1 MAVVERSPGGSS
13 LIDVLDRILDKGIII
28 DAWVRVSLV
37 GIDLITVE
45 ARVVVASIDTYLRY
59 ADALG
64 LSPRQATGTPGA
76 GAGSDNPLVVAL
88 RTGAPQ
94 RVEPG
99 DGVTLDANTGAT
111 LADMGIGGFVAAP
124 LRSASGRS
132 DGPRAV
138 VLLSRKGGVGDVD
151 LERLVPFARQAS
163 AALTREQDVQVLRR
177 ASESHAVE
185 KEWLWWMVNSVAD
198 PVLVTDAQNDILHL
212 NRRAEHLFR
221 SSDEESAGKRRAVWM
236 NNFLFTAALSAW
248 NLDTASRATNR
259 EVTLVDP
266 VEGTELIYEV
276 ITMPALNHR
285 IGERGVVSVLKDV
298 TDIRHMTEELAR
310 SAERIQTADL
320 QIRAERDRLDLVLR
334 SVPNPI
340 IVVDNDN
347 QIITLN
353 AAAQHL
359 FSPTRD
365 SGRHDQ
371 IAFANDARFTSF
383 LSQLRL
389 EPSTTKRGEVMLTDP
404 ETEEHLEM
412 EVTAADVRGPHGS
425 VVATVSAMQ
434 DVGRLRE
441 LERRRLEQVLFET
454 EKLAATGRLAAS
466 IAHEINN
473 PLEAV
478 PNSLYPLTRAVPEGS
493 PQRSF
498 LDIAQR
504 ETQRMARILR
514 QMLGFYRPTKVV
526 TQVDVNA
533 LIDEAEALVAKQLRA
548 AKVMVARELD
558 PELPPIRGSA
568 DQLKQVLLNL
578 FLNAAEAMPEGGT
591 LSVATRYGAGEG
603 DIPYDAVRI
612 EGRDTGVGIDEE
624 TQARIFEPFFST
636 KAQRG
641 TGLGLW
647 VSHGIVQGH
656 GGTIKVK
663 SRPGQGTTFTIALPV
678 AGPPDDDA

>member
-1 MAVVERSPGGSS
+1 MRDVVEHQEPTTGRDPRETLEPMLDDLVRGLGYDKAVVLVYDEPSAS
-13 LIDVLDRILDKGIII
+13 LRGLFGWNVTDDQARRLIIG
-28 DAWVRVSLV
+28 V
-37 GIDLITVE
+37 
-45 ARVVVASIDTYLRY
+45 
-59 ADALG
+59 
-64 LSPRQATGTPGA
+64 
-76 GAGSDNPLVVAL
+76 AGSDNPLVVAL

-94 RVEPG
+94 RVDSG
-99 DGVTLDANTGAT
+99 DGVKLDENTGTA
-111 LADMGIGGFVAAP
+111 LAEMGIGGFVAAP
-124 LRSASGRS
+124 LRSTTGRS

-138 VLLSRKGGVGDVD
+138 VLLSRKDGVREADM
-151 LERLVPFARQAS
+151 ERLVPFARQAS
-163 AALTREQDVQVLRR
+163 AALMREQDVQVLRQ

-221 SSDEESAGKRRAVWM
+221 SSDEDSAGKRRAVWM

-248 NLDTASRATNR
+248 NLDTASRVTNR

-276 ITMPALNHR
+276 ITMLATNHR

-347 QIITLN
+347 EIITLN
-353 AAAQHL
+353 AAAQRL
-359 FSPTRD
+359 FAPTQN
-365 SGRHDQ
+365 STRHDQ
-371 IAFANDARFTSF
+371 IALANDARFTSF

-389 EPSTTKRGEVMLTDP
+389 EPSSTRRGEVMLTDP

-441 LERRRLEQVLFET
+441 LERRRLEQVLFDT

-478 PNSLYPLTRAVPEGS
+478 QNSLYLLSRTVPEGA
-493 PQRSF
+493 PERSF
-498 LDIAQR
+498 LDIATR
-504 ETQRMARILR
+504 ETQRMSRILR
-514 QMLGFYRPTKVV
+514 QMLGFYRPT
-526 TQVDVNA
+526 TSMGPTDINA
-533 LIDEAEALVAKQLRA
+533 LVMEAETLIAKRLRENSVRIE
-548 AKVMVARELD
+548 KEL
-558 PELPPIRGSA
+558 LPTLPLIRASA

-578 FLNAAEAMPEGGT
+578 FLNATEAMPKGGR
-591 LSVATRYGAGEG
+591 LIVATQTGGGGEL
-603 DIPYDAVRI
+603 DAYSADVVRI
-612 EGRDTGVGIDEE
+612 DVRDTGTGISEE
-624 TQARIFEPFFST
+624 AVSRIFEPFFST
-636 KAQRG
+636 KMEKG

-647 VSHGIVQGH
+647 VSHGIVQAH
-656 GGTIKVK
+656 GGTLKVR
-663 SRPGQGTTFTIALPV
+663 SRSGQGTTFTITLPI
-678 AGPPDDDA
+678 AGPPDNDDK

>member
-1 MAVVERSPGGSS
+1 MRDVVEHQGEPTTGRDPRETLEPMLDDLVRGLGYDKAVVLVYDEPSAS
-13 LIDVLDRILDKGIII
+13 LRGLFGWNVTDDQ
-28 DAWVRVSLV
+28 
-37 GIDLITVE
+37 
-45 ARVVVASIDTYLRY
+45 ARRLAIGV
-59 ADALG
+59 
-64 LSPRQATGTPGA
+64 
-76 GAGSDNPLVVAL
+76 AGSDNPLVVAL
-88 RTGAPQ
+88 RSGAPQ
-94 RVEPG
+94 RVDLN
-99 DGVTLDANTGAT
+99 DGVKLDENTGAA
-111 LADMGIGGFVAAP
+111 LAEMGIGGFVAAP
-124 LRSASGRS
+124 LRSATGRS

-138 VLLSRKGGVGDVD
+138 VLLSRKDGTREGDV
-151 LERLVPFARQAS
+151 ERLVPFARQAS
-163 AALTREQDVQVLRR
+163 AALMREQDVQVLRQ

-221 SSDEESAGKRRAVWM
+221 SSDEDSAGKRRAVWM

-276 ITMPALNHR
+276 ITMLATNHR

-347 QIITLN
+347 EIITLN
-353 AAAQHL
+353 AAAQRL
-359 FSPTRD
+359 FAPTHHNT
-365 SGRHDQ
+365 RHDQ
-371 IAFANDARFTSF
+371 IALANDARFTSF

-389 EPSTTKRGEVMLTDP
+389 EPSSTRRGEVMLTDP

-441 LERRRLEQVLFET
+441 LERRRLEQVLFDT

-478 PNSLYPLTRAVPEGS
+478 QNSLYLLTRTVPEGA
-493 PQRSF
+493 PERSF
-498 LDIAQR
+498 LDIATR
-504 ETQRMARILR
+504 ETQRMSRILR
-514 QMLGFYRPTKVV
+514 QMLGFYRPT
-526 TQVDVNA
+526 TSMGPTDINA
-533 LIDEAEALVAKQLRA
+533 LVMEAETLIAKRLRENSIRIE
-548 AKVMVARELD
+548 KDL
-558 PELPPIRGSA
+558 LPTLPLIRASA

-578 FLNAAEAMPEGGT
+578 FLNATEAMPKGGR
-591 LSVATRYGAGEG
+591 LIVATQTGGGGEL
-603 DIPYDAVRI
+603 DAYSADVVRI
-612 EGRDTGVGIDEE
+612 DVRDTGTGISEE
-624 TQARIFEPFFST
+624 AVARIFEPFFST
-636 KAQRG
+636 KMEKG

-647 VSHGIVQGH
+647 VSHGIVQAH
-656 GGTIKVK
+656 GGTLKVR
-663 SRPGQGTTFTIALPV
+663 SRSGHGTTFTITLPI
-678 AGPPDDDA
+678 AGPQDDGDK

>member
-1 MAVVERSPGGSS
+1 MRDLAEQQRETATGRDPRETLEPMLDDIVRGLGYDKAVVLVYDESIAS
-13 LIDVLDRILDKGIII
+13 LRGLFGWNVTDDQAR
-28 DAWVRVSLV
+28 RLV
-37 GIDLITVE
+37 IGV
-45 ARVVVASIDTYLRY
+45 
-59 ADALG
+59 
-64 LSPRQATGTPGA
+64 
-76 GAGSDNPLVVAL
+76 AGSDDPLVVAL

-94 RVEPG
+94 RVDPI
-99 DGVTLDANTGAT
+99 DGVTPDPAIAAA

-124 LRSASGRS
+124 LRSATGRS

-138 VLLSRKGGVGDVD
+138 VLLSRKDGIRDAD

-198 PVLVTDAQNDILHL
+198 PVLVTDPQNDILHL

-221 SSDEESAGKRRAVWM
+221 SSDEDSAGKRRAVWM

-347 QIITLN
+347 EIITLN

-359 FSPTRD
+359 FAPTHD
-365 SGRHDQ
+365 SGRRDQ
-371 IAFANDARFTSF
+371 IALANDARFTSF

-404 ETEEHLEM
+404 VTEEHLEM

-441 LERRRLEQVLFET
+441 LERRRLEQVLFDT

-478 PNSLYPLTRAVPEGS
+478 QNSLYLLSRSVPEGA
-493 PQRSF
+493 PERSF
-498 LDIAQR
+498 LDIATR
-504 ETQRMARILR
+504 ETQRMSRILR
-514 QMLGFYRPTKVV
+514 QMLGFYRPATSMAP
-526 TQVDVNA
+526 TDVNA
-533 LIDEAEALVAKQLRA
+533 LVIEAETLVAKRLREHGVRIE
-548 AKVMVARELD
+548 KELQ
-558 PELPPIRGSA
+558 PTLPLVRASA

-578 FLNAAEAMPEGGT
+578 FLNATEAMPSGGRLIVMT
-591 LSVATRYGAGEG
+591 QTGGG
-603 DIPYDAVRI
+603 DFDAQSPDVVRI
-612 EGRDTGVGIDEE
+612 DVRDTGTGINEE
-624 TQARIFEPFFST
+624 AMARIFEPFFST
-636 KAQRG
+636 KMEKG

-647 VSHGIVQGH
+647 VSHGIVQAH
-656 GGTIKVK
+656 GGTLKVR
-663 SRPGQGTTFTIALPV
+663 SRSGQGTTFTITLPIG
-678 AGPPDDDA
+678 GPPPDGDQ

>member
-1 MAVVERSPGGSS
+1 MRDLAERQRESGSGRDPRETLEPMLDDIVRGLGYDKAVVLVYDETTAS
-13 LIDVLDRILDKGIII
+13 LRGLFGWNVTDDQARQL
-28 DAWVRVSLV
+28 AV
-37 GIDLITVE
+37 GV
-45 ARVVVASIDTYLRY
+45 
-59 ADALG
+59 
-64 LSPRQATGTPGA
+64 
-76 GAGSDNPLVVAL
+76 AGSDNPLVIAL

-99 DGVTLDANTGAT
+99 DGVMLDEATGAI

-124 LRSASGRS
+124 LRSATGRS

-138 VLLSRKGGVGDVD
+138 VLLSRKDGVGEVD

-198 PVLVTDAQNDILHL
+198 PVLVTDGQNDILHL
-212 NRRAEHLFR
+212 NRRADHLFH
-221 SSDEESAGKRRAVWM
+221 SSDEDSVGKRRAVSM

-353 AAAQHL
+353 AAAQRL
-359 FSPTRD
+359 FSATHERD
-365 SGRHDQ
+365 RHDQ
-371 IAFANDARFTSF
+371 IALANDARFTSF

-389 EPSTTKRGEVMLTDP
+389 EPTATKRGEVMLTDP

-425 VVATVSAMQ
+425 VVATVTAMQ

-441 LERRRLEQVLFET
+441 LERRRLEQVLFDT

-478 PNSLYPLTRAVPEGS
+478 QNSLYLLSRAVPEGA
-493 PQRSF
+493 PERSF
-498 LDIAQR
+498 LDIATR
-504 ETQRMARILR
+504 ETQRMSRILR
-514 QMLGFYRPTKVV
+514 QMLGFYRPT
-526 TQVDVNA
+526 TSMGDTDINA
-533 LIDEAEALVAKQLRA
+533 LVQEAEILVAKRLRENGVRLE
-548 AKVMVARELD
+548 KEL
-558 PELPPIRGSA
+558 LPTLPLIRASA

-578 FLNAAEAMPEGGT
+578 LLNAAEAMPTGGR
-591 LSVATRYGAGEG
+591 LIVATHTGVGEL
-603 DIPYDAVRI
+603 DAHSPDVVRI
-612 EGRDTGVGIDEE
+612 DVRDTGMGISEE
-624 TQARIFEPFFST
+624 AIARIFEPFFST
-636 KAQRG
+636 KMEKG

-647 VSHGIVQGH
+647 VSHGIVQAH
-656 GGTIKVK
+656 GGTLKVR
-663 SRPGQGTTFTIALPV
+663 SRPGQGTTFTITLPIG
-678 AGPPDDDA
+678 GPLDDGDQ

>member
-1 MAVVERSPGGSS
+1 VK
-13 LIDVLDRILDKGIII
+13 LD
-28 DAWVRVSLV
+28 
-37 GIDLITVE
+37 E
-45 ARVVVASIDTYLRY
+45 
-59 ADALG
+59 
-64 LSPRQATGTPGA
+64 
-76 GAGSDNPLVVAL
+76 
-88 RTGAPQ
+88 
-94 RVEPG
+94 
-99 DGVTLDANTGAT
+99 NTGAT
-111 LADMGIGGFVAAP
+111 LAEMDIGGFVAAP
-124 LRSASGRS
+124 LRSTTGRS

-138 VLLSRKGGVGDVD
+138 VLLSRKSGAREGD

-163 AALTREQDVQVLRR
+163 AALMREQDVQVLRQ

-221 SSDEESAGKRRAVWM
+221 SSDEDSAGKRRAVWM

-276 ITMPALNHR
+276 ITMLATNHR

-347 QIITLN
+347 EIITLN
-353 AAAQHL
+353 AAAQRL
-359 FSPTRD
+359 FAPTQY
-365 SGRHDQ
+365 STRHDQ
-371 IAFANDARFTSF
+371 IALANDARFTSF

-389 EPSTTKRGEVMLTDP
+389 EPSSTRRGEVMLTDP

-441 LERRRLEQVLFET
+441 LERRRLEQVLFDT

-478 PNSLYPLTRAVPEGS
+478 QNSLYLLSRAVPEGA
-493 PQRSF
+493 PERSF
-498 LDIAQR
+498 LDIATR
-504 ETQRMARILR
+504 ETQRMSRILR
-514 QMLGFYRPTKVV
+514 QMLGFYRPT
-526 TQVDVNA
+526 TAMGPTDVNA
-533 LIDEAEALVAKQLRA
+533 LVLEAEALVAKRLRENNVRIE
-548 AKVMVARELD
+548 KEL
-558 PELPPIRGSA
+558 LPTLPLIRASA

-578 FLNAAEAMPEGGT
+578 FLNATEAMPQGGR
-591 LSVATRYGAGEG
+591 LIVATQTGGGGEL
-603 DIPYDAVRI
+603 DAYSADAVRI
-612 EGRDTGVGIDEE
+612 DVRDTGTGISEE
-624 TQARIFEPFFST
+624 AVARIFEPFFST
-636 KAQRG
+636 KMEKG

-647 VSHGIVQGH
+647 VSHGIVQAH
-656 GGTIKVK
+656 GGTLKVR
-663 SRPGQGTTFTIALPV
+663 SRSGHGTTFTITLPI
-678 AGPPDDDA
+678 AGPHDDGAK

>member
-1 MAVVERSPGGSS
+1 MRDVVVRQPQPTTGRDPRETLEPMLDDLVRGLGYDKAVVLVYDEPSAS
-13 LIDVLDRILDKGIII
+13 LRGLFGWNVTDDQAR
-28 DAWVRVSLV
+28 RLV
-37 GIDLITVE
+37 IGV
-45 ARVVVASIDTYLRY
+45 
-59 ADALG
+59 
-64 LSPRQATGTPGA
+64 
-76 GAGSDNPLVVAL
+76 AGSDNPLVVAL

-94 RVEPG
+94 RVDPG
-99 DGVTLDANTGAT
+99 DGVKLDENTGAT
-111 LADMGIGGFVAAP
+111 LAAMGIGGFVAAP
-124 LRSASGRS
+124 LRSATGRS

-138 VLLSRKGGVGDVD
+138 VLLSRKDGVREADM
-151 LERLVPFARQAS
+151 ERLVPFARQAS
-163 AALTREQDVQVLRR
+163 AALMREQDVQVLRQ

-221 SSDEESAGKRRAVWM
+221 SSDEDSAGKRRAVWM

-276 ITMPALNHR
+276 ITMLATNHR

-347 QIITLN
+347 EIITLN
-353 AAAQHL
+353 AAAQRL
-359 FSPTRD
+359 FAPTQD
-365 SGRHDQ
+365 STRHDQ
-371 IAFANDARFTSF
+371 IALANDARFTSF

-389 EPSTTKRGEVMLTDP
+389 EPSSTRRGEVMLTDP

-441 LERRRLEQVLFET
+441 LERRRLEQVLFDT

-478 PNSLYPLTRAVPEGS
+478 QNSLYLLSRAVPEGA
-493 PQRSF
+493 PERSF
-498 LDIAQR
+498 LDIATR
-504 ETQRMARILR
+504 ETQRMSRILR
-514 QMLGFYRPTKVV
+514 QMLGFYRPT
-526 TQVDVNA
+526 TSMGPTDVNA
-533 LIDEAEALVAKQLRA
+533 LVLEAETLVAKRLRENGVRIE
-548 AKVMVARELD
+548 KEL
-558 PELPPIRGSA
+558 LPTLPLIRASA

-578 FLNAAEAMPEGGT
+578 FLNATEAMPTGGR
-591 LSVATRYGAGEG
+591 LIVATQTGGGEL
-603 DIPYDAVRI
+603 DAHSTDVVRVDV
-612 EGRDTGVGIDEE
+612 RDTGTGIGEE
-624 TQARIFEPFFST
+624 AVARIFEPFFST
-636 KAQRG
+636 KMEKG

-647 VSHGIVQGH
+647 VSHGIVQAH
-656 GGTIKVK
+656 GGTLKVR
-663 SRPGQGTTFTIALPV
+663 SRSGQGTTFTIMLPI
-678 AGPPDDDA
+678 AGPQDNDDQ

>member
-1 MAVVERSPGGSS
+1 MRDVAEHQAEPTTGRDPRETLEPMLDDLVRGLGYDKAVVLVYDEPSAS
-13 LIDVLDRILDKGIII
+13 LRGLFGWNVTD
-28 DAWVRVSLV
+28 
-37 GIDLITVE
+37 E
-45 ARVVVASIDTYLRY
+45 QARRLNIGV
-59 ADALG
+59 
-64 LSPRQATGTPGA
+64 
-76 GAGSDNPLVVAL
+76 AGSDNPLVVAL

-94 RVEPG
+94 RVDPG
-99 DGVTLDANTGAT
+99 DGVKLDENTGAT
-111 LADMGIGGFVAAP
+111 LAEMDIGGFVAAP
-124 LRSASGRS
+124 LRSTTGRS

-138 VLLSRKGGVGDVD
+138 VLLSRKDGAREGD

-163 AALTREQDVQVLRR
+163 AALMREQDVQVLRQ

-212 NRRAEHLFR
+212 NRSAEHLFR
-221 SSDEESAGKRRAVWM
+221 SSDEDSAGKRRAVWM

-276 ITMPALNHR
+276 ITMLATNHR

-347 QIITLN
+347 EIITLN
-353 AAAQHL
+353 AAAQRL
-359 FSPTRD
+359 FAPTQF
-365 SGRHDQ
+365 STRHDQ
-371 IAFANDARFTSF
+371 IALANDARFTSF

-389 EPSTTKRGEVMLTDP
+389 EPSSTRRGEVMLTDP

-441 LERRRLEQVLFET
+441 LERRRLEQVLFDT

-478 PNSLYPLTRAVPEGS
+478 QNSLYLLSRAVPEGA
-493 PQRSF
+493 PERSF
-498 LDIAQR
+498 LDIATR
-504 ETQRMARILR
+504 ETQRMSRILR
-514 QMLGFYRPTKVV
+514 QMLGFYRPT
-526 TQVDVNA
+526 TAMGPTDVNA
-533 LIDEAEALVAKQLRA
+533 LVLEAEALVAKRLRENNVRIE
-548 AKVMVARELD
+548 KEL
-558 PELPPIRGSA
+558 LPTLPLIRASA

-578 FLNAAEAMPEGGT
+578 FLNATEAMPDGGR
-591 LSVATRYGAGEG
+591 LIVATQTGGGGEL
-603 DIPYDAVRI
+603 DAYSADAVRI
-612 EGRDTGVGIDEE
+612 DVRDTGTGISEE
-624 TQARIFEPFFST
+624 AVARIFEPFFST
-636 KAQRG
+636 KMEKG

-647 VSHGIVQGH
+647 VSHGIVQAH
-656 GGTIKVK
+656 GGTLKVR
-663 SRPGQGTTFTIALPV
+663 SRSGHGTTFTIMLPI
-678 AGPPDDDA
+678 AGPQDDGAK

>member
-1 MAVVERSPGGSS
+1 MRDVVVRQPQPTTGRDPRETLEPMLDDLVRGLGYDKAVVLVYDEPSAS
-13 LIDVLDRILDKGIII
+13 LRGLFGWNVTDDQAR
-28 DAWVRVSLV
+28 RLV
-37 GIDLITVE
+37 IGV
-45 ARVVVASIDTYLRY
+45 
-59 ADALG
+59 
-64 LSPRQATGTPGA
+64 
-76 GAGSDNPLVVAL
+76 AGSDNPLVVAL

-94 RVEPG
+94 RVDPG
-99 DGVTLDANTGAT
+99 DGVKLDENTGAT
-111 LADMGIGGFVAAP
+111 LAAMGIGGFVAAP
-124 LRSASGRS
+124 LRSATGRS

-138 VLLSRKGGVGDVD
+138 VLLSRKDGVREADM
-151 LERLVPFARQAS
+151 ERLVPFARQAS
-163 AALTREQDVQVLRR
+163 AALMREQDVQVLRQ

-221 SSDEESAGKRRAVWM
+221 SSDEDSAGKRRAVWM

-276 ITMPALNHR
+276 ITMLATNHR

-347 QIITLN
+347 EIITLN
-353 AAAQHL
+353 AAAQRL
-359 FSPTRD
+359 FAPTQD
-365 SGRHDQ
+365 STRHDQ
-371 IAFANDARFTSF
+371 IALANDARFTSF

-389 EPSTTKRGEVMLTDP
+389 EPSSTRRGEVMLTDP

-441 LERRRLEQVLFET
+441 LERRRLEQVLFDT

-478 PNSLYPLTRAVPEGS
+478 QNSLYLLSRAVPEGA
-493 PQRSF
+493 PERSF
-498 LDIAQR
+498 LDIATR
-504 ETQRMARILR
+504 ETQRMSRILR
-514 QMLGFYRPTKVV
+514 QMLGFYRPT
-526 TQVDVNA
+526 TSMGPTDVNA
-533 LIDEAEALVAKQLRA
+533 LVLEAETLVAKRLRENGVRIE
-548 AKVMVARELD
+548 KEL
-558 PELPPIRGSA
+558 LPTLPLIRASA

-578 FLNAAEAMPEGGT
+578 FLNATEAMPTGGR
-591 LSVATRYGAGEG
+591 LIVATQTGGGEL
-603 DIPYDAVRI
+603 DAHSTDVVRVDV
-612 EGRDTGVGIDEE
+612 RDTGTGIGEE
-624 TQARIFEPFFST
+624 AVARIFEPFFST
-636 KAQRG
+636 KMEKG

-647 VSHGIVQGH
+647 VSHGIVQAH
-656 GGTIKVK
+656 GGTLKVR
-663 SRPGQGTTFTIALPV
+663 SRSGQGTTFTIMLPI
-678 AGPPDDDA
+678 AGPQDDGDK

>member
-1 MAVVERSPGGSS
+1 MRDVVERK
-13 LIDVLDRILDKGIII
+13 R
-28 DAWVRVSLV
+28 
-37 GIDLITVE
+37 E
-45 ARVVVASIDTYLRY
+45 
-59 ADALG
+59 
-64 LSPRQATGTPGA
+64 QATGRDPRETLEPMLDDLVRGLGYDKA
-76 GAGSDNPLVVAL
+76 VVLVYDEATASLRGLFGWNVTDDQAKRLAVGVAGSDNPLVVAL
-88 RTGAPQ
+88 RTGTPQ
-94 RVEPG
+94 RVDLD
-99 DGVTLDANTGAT
+99 DGATLDVNTGAT
-111 LADMGIGGFVAAP
+111 LADMGVGSFVAAP
-124 LRSASGRS
+124 LRSATGRS

-138 VLLSRKGGVGDVD
+138 VLLARKDGVRDAD

-163 AALTREQDVQVLRR
+163 AALTREQDVQLLQR

-198 PVLVTDAQNDILHL
+198 PVLVTDPQNDILHL

-221 SSDEESAGKRRAVWM
+221 SSDEDSAGKRRAVWM

-276 ITMPALNHR
+276 ITMLALNHR

-347 QIITLN
+347 EILTLN

-359 FSPTRD
+359 FAPTRD
-365 SGRHDQ
+365 GGRHDQ
-371 IAFANDARFTSF
+371 LALANDARFTSF

-389 EPSTTKRGEVMLTDP
+389 EPSSTRRGEVMLTDP
-404 ETEEHLEM
+404 DTEEHLEM

-425 VVATVSAMQ
+425 VVATVTAMQ

-441 LERRRLEQVLFET
+441 LERRRLEQVLFDT

-478 PNSLYPLTRAVPEGS
+478 QNSLYLLSRAVPEGA
-493 PQRSF
+493 PERSF
-498 LDIAQR
+498 LDIATR
-504 ETQRMARILR
+504 ETQRMSRILR
-514 QMLGFYRPTKVV
+514 QMLGFYRPT
-526 TQVDVNA
+526 TSMGPTDVNA
-533 LIDEAEALVAKQLRA
+533 LVVEAETLVTKRLRENGVRIE
-548 AKVMVARELD
+548 KELL
-558 PELPPIRGSA
+558 PELPLIRASA

-578 FLNAAEAMPEGGT
+578 FLNATEAMPMGGR
-591 LSVATRYGAGEG
+591 LIVATHRGGGGEL
-603 DIPYDAVRI
+603 DAHSTDVVRI
-612 EGRDTGVGIDEE
+612 DVRDTGTGIGEE
-624 TQARIFEPFFST
+624 AIARIFEPFFST
-636 KAQRG
+636 KMEKG

-647 VSHGIVQGH
+647 VSHGIVQAH
-656 GGTIKVK
+656 GGTLKVR
-663 SRPGQGTTFTIALPV
+663 SRAGQGTTFTITLPI
-678 AGPPDDDA
+678 AGPQDDGDQ

>member
-1 MAVVERSPGGSS
+1 MRELAERQ
-13 LIDVLDRILDKGIII
+13 R
-28 DAWVRVSLV
+28 
-37 GIDLITVE
+37 E
-45 ARVVVASIDTYLRY
+45 
-59 ADALG
+59 
-64 LSPRQATGTPGA
+64 QATGRDPRETLEPMLDDLVRGLGYDKA
-76 GAGSDNPLVVAL
+76 VVLVYDEPTASLRGRFGWNVTDEQAKRLAVGVAGSDNPLVVAL

-94 RVEPG
+94 RVDLG
-99 DGVTLDANTGAT
+99 DGATLDVNTGAT
-111 LADMGIGGFVAAP
+111 LADMGIGSFVAAP
-124 LRSASGRS
+124 LRSATGRS

-138 VLLSRKGGVGDVD
+138 VLLARKDGIREAD

-163 AALTREQDVQVLRR
+163 AALTREQDVQLLQR

-198 PVLVTDAQNDILHL
+198 PVLVTDPQNEILHL

-221 SSDEESAGKRRAVWM
+221 SSDEDSAGKRRAVVM

-276 ITMPALNHR
+276 ITQLALNHR

-347 QIITLN
+347 EIITMN

-359 FSPTRD
+359 FALTRG

-371 IAFANDARFTSF
+371 LALANDARFTSF

-389 EPSTTKRGEVMLTDP
+389 EPSSTKRGEVMLTDP
-404 ETEEHLEM
+404 DTEEHLEM

-425 VVATVSAMQ
+425 AVATVTAMQ

-441 LERRRLEQVLFET
+441 LERRRLEQVLFDT

-478 PNSLYPLTRAVPEGS
+478 QNSLYLLSRAVPEGA
-493 PQRSF
+493 PERSF
-498 LDIAQR
+498 LDIATR
-504 ETQRMARILR
+504 ETQRMSRILR
-514 QMLGFYRPTKVV
+514 QMLGFYRPT
-526 TQVDVNA
+526 TSMGPTDVNA
-533 LIDEAEALVAKQLRA
+533 LVMEAETLVTKRLRENGVRIE
-548 AKVMVARELD
+548 KEL
-558 PELPPIRGSA
+558 LPDLPLIRASA

-578 FLNAAEAMPEGGT
+578 FLNATEAMPKGGR
-591 LSVATRYGAGEG
+591 LIVATLTGGGEL
-603 DIPYDAVRI
+603 DAHSTDVVRI
-612 EGRDTGVGIDEE
+612 DVRDTGTGIGEE
-624 TQARIFEPFFST
+624 AMARIFEPFFST
-636 KAQRG
+636 KLEKG

-647 VSHGIVQGH
+647 VSHGIVQAH
-656 GGTIKVK
+656 GGTLKVR
-663 SRPGQGTTFTIALPV
+663 SRAGQGTTFTITLPI
-678 AGPPDDDA
+678 AGPPDDGDQ

>member
-1 MAVVERSPGGSS
+1 MRDVVERK
-13 LIDVLDRILDKGIII
+13 R
-28 DAWVRVSLV
+28 
-37 GIDLITVE
+37 E
-45 ARVVVASIDTYLRY
+45 
-59 ADALG
+59 
-64 LSPRQATGTPGA
+64 QATGRDPRETLEPMLDDLVRGLGYDKA
-76 GAGSDNPLVVAL
+76 VVLVYDEATASLRGLFGWNVTDDQAKRLAVGVAGSDNPLVVAL
-88 RTGAPQ
+88 RTGTPQ
-94 RVEPG
+94 RVDLD
-99 DGVTLDANTGAT
+99 DGATLDVNTGAT
-111 LADMGIGGFVAAP
+111 LADMGIGSFVAAP
-124 LRSASGRS
+124 LRSATGRS

-138 VLLSRKGGVGDVD
+138 VLLARKDGVRDAD

-163 AALTREQDVQVLRR
+163 AALTREQDVQLLQR

-198 PVLVTDAQNDILHL
+198 PVLVTDPQNDILHL

-221 SSDEESAGKRRAVWM
+221 SSDEDSAGKRRAVWM

-276 ITMPALNHR
+276 ITMLALNHR

-340 IVVDNDN
+340 IVVDMHNE
-347 QIITLN
+347 ILTLN

-359 FSPTRD
+359 FAPTRD
-365 SGRHDQ
+365 GGRHDQ
-371 IAFANDARFTSF
+371 LALANDARFTSF

-389 EPSTTKRGEVMLTDP
+389 EPSSTRRGEVMLTDP
-404 ETEEHLEM
+404 DTEEHLEM

-425 VVATVSAMQ
+425 VVATVTAMQ

-441 LERRRLEQVLFET
+441 LERRRLEQVLFDT

-478 PNSLYPLTRAVPEGS
+478 QNSLYLLSRAVPEGA
-493 PQRSF
+493 PERSF
-498 LDIAQR
+498 LDIATR
-504 ETQRMARILR
+504 ETQRMSRILR
-514 QMLGFYRPTKVV
+514 QMLGFYRPT
-526 TQVDVNA
+526 TSMGPTDVNA
-533 LIDEAEALVAKQLRA
+533 LVVEAETLVTKRLRENGVRIE
-548 AKVMVARELD
+548 KELL
-558 PELPPIRGSA
+558 PELPLIRASA

-578 FLNAAEAMPEGGT
+578 FLNATEAMPKGGR
-591 LSVATRYGAGEG
+591 LIVATNRGGGEL
-603 DIPYDAVRI
+603 DAHSTDVVRI
-612 EGRDTGVGIDEE
+612 DVRDTGTGIGEE
-624 TQARIFEPFFST
+624 AIARIFEPFFST
-636 KAQRG
+636 KMEKG

-647 VSHGIVQGH
+647 VSHGIVQAH
-656 GGTIKVK
+656 GGTLKVR
-663 SRPGQGTTFTIALPV
+663 SRAGQGTTFTITLPI
-678 AGPPDDDA
+678 AGPQDDGDQ

>member
-1 MAVVERSPGGSS
+1 MRDLAERRQREPASDRDPRETLEPMLDDLVRGLGYDKAVVLVYDEPSAS
-13 LIDVLDRILDKGIII
+13 LRGLFGWNVTDDQARRL
-28 DAWVRVSLV
+28 AV
-37 GIDLITVE
+37 GV
-45 ARVVVASIDTYLRY
+45 
-59 ADALG
+59 
-64 LSPRQATGTPGA
+64 
-76 GAGSDNPLVVAL
+76 AGSNDPLVIAL

-94 RVEPG
+94 RVDPG
-99 DGVTLDANTGAT
+99 DGTTLDPNTGIV

-124 LRSASGRS
+124 LRSATGRS

-138 VLLSRKGGVGDVD
+138 VLLARKDGVRDAD
-151 LERLVPFARQAS
+151 LERLAPFARQAS
-163 AALTREQDVQVLRR
+163 AALTREQDVQLLRR

-340 IVVDNDN
+340 IVVDDDN

-353 AAAQHL
+353 AAAQRL
-359 FSPTRD
+359 FTPTRD

-371 IAFANDARFTSF
+371 LALANDARFTSF

-412 EVTAADVRGPHGS
+412 EVTAAEVRGPHGS
-425 VVATVSAMQ
+425 VVATVAAMQ

-441 LERRRLEQVLFET
+441 LERRRLEQVLFDT

-478 PNSLYPLTRAVPEGS
+478 QNSLYLLSRAVAEGTPE
-493 PQRSF
+493 RSF
-498 LDIAQR
+498 LDIATR
-504 ETQRMARILR
+504 ETQRMSRILR
-514 QMLGFYRPTKVV
+514 QMLGFYRPT
-526 TQVDVNA
+526 TSMGPTDINA
-533 LIDEAEALVAKQLRA
+533 LVHEAETLVAKRLRENGVRIE
-548 AKVMVARELD
+548 KELLPTLPLIRE
-558 PELPPIRGSA
+558 SA

-578 FLNAAEAMPEGGT
+578 FLNAAEAMPSGGR
-591 LSVATRYGAGEG
+591 LIVATHTGGG
-603 DIPYDAVRI
+603 DFDTQSPEVVRVDV
-612 EGRDTGVGIDEE
+612 RDSGSGISEE
-624 TQARIFEPFFST
+624 AIARIFEPFFST
-636 KAQRG
+636 KMEKG

-647 VSHGIVQGH
+647 VSHGIVQAH
-656 GGTIKVK
+656 GGTLKVR
-663 SRPGQGTTFTIALPV
+663 SRPGQGTTFTITLPI
-678 AGPPDDDA
+678 AGPQEDAEQ

>member
-1 MAVVERSPGGSS
+1 MRDLVEPHRESASGRDPRETLEPMLDDLVRGLGYDKAVVLVYDEASAS
-13 LIDVLDRILDKGIII
+13 LRGLFGWNVTDDQARRL
-28 DAWVRVSLV
+28 AV
-37 GIDLITVE
+37 GV
-45 ARVVVASIDTYLRY
+45 
-59 ADALG
+59 
-64 LSPRQATGTPGA
+64 
-76 GAGSDNPLVVAL
+76 AGSDNPLVVAL

-94 RVEPG
+94 RVDRD
-99 DGVTLDANTGAT
+99 DGVMLDENTGAT

-124 LRSASGRS
+124 LHSASGRS

-138 VLLSRKGGVGDVD
+138 VLLARKDGVREAD
-151 LERLVPFARQAS
+151 LERLLPFARQAS
-163 AALTREQDVQVLRR
+163 AALSREQDVQVLRR

-236 NNFLFTAALSAW
+236 NNFLFTAALSGW
-248 NLDTASRATNR
+248 NLDTASRTTNR

-320 QIRAERDRLDLVLR
+320 QIRAERDRLDHVLR

-359 FSPTRD
+359 FTPTRD
-365 SGRHDQ
+365 SDRHDQ
-371 IAFANDARFTSF
+371 IALANDARFTSF

-389 EPSTTKRGEVMLTDP
+389 EPSTTKRGEVMLIDP
-404 ETEEHLEM
+404 ESEEHLEM
-412 EVTAADVRGPHGS
+412 EVTTADVSGPHGS
-425 VVATVSAMQ
+425 VVATVTAMQ

-441 LERRRLEQVLFET
+441 LERRRLEQVLFDT

-478 PNSLYPLTRAVPEGS
+478 QNSLYLLSRAVPEGTAE
-493 PQRSF
+493 RSF
-498 LDIAQR
+498 LDIATR
-504 ETQRMARILR
+504 ETQRMSRILR
-514 QMLGFYRPTKVV
+514 QMLGFYRPT
-526 TQVDVNA
+526 TSMAPTDVNT
-533 LIDEAEALVAKQLRA
+533 LVNEAEVLVAKRLRENGVRIE
-548 AKVMVARELD
+548 KEL
-558 PELPPIRGSA
+558 LPTLPLIRASA

-578 FLNAAEAMPEGGT
+578 FLNAAEAMPTGGR
-591 LSVATRYGAGEG
+591 LVVATQTGGGEL
-603 DIPYDAVRI
+603 DAHSPDVVRVDV
-612 EGRDTGVGIDEE
+612 RDSGSGISDEAI
-624 TQARIFEPFFST
+624 ARIFEPFFST
-636 KAQRG
+636 KMEKG

-647 VSHGIVQGH
+647 VSHGIVQAH
-656 GGTIKVK
+656 GGTLKVR
-663 SRPGQGTTFTIALPV
+663 SRPGQGTTFTITLPIT
-678 AGPPDDDA
+678 GPQDDGDQ

>member
-1 MAVVERSPGGSS
+1 MRDLAERQREEATGRDPRETLEPMLDDLVRGLGYDKAVVLVYDEAIAS
-13 LIDVLDRILDKGIII
+13 LRGLFGWSVTDEQAR
-28 DAWVRVSLV
+28 RLV
-37 GIDLITVE
+37 VGV
-45 ARVVVASIDTYLRY
+45 
-59 ADALG
+59 
-64 LSPRQATGTPGA
+64 
-76 GAGSDNPLVVAL
+76 AGSDNPLVVAL

-94 RVEPG
+94 RVDLL
-99 DGVTLDANTGAT
+99 DGVTLDENTSAA
-111 LADMGIGGFVAAP
+111 LADMGIGSFVAAP

-138 VLLSRKGGVGDVD
+138 VLLARKDGVRDID
-151 LERLVPFARQAS
+151 LDRLVPFARQAS
-163 AALTREQDVQVLRR
+163 AALMREQDVQVLRR

-198 PVLVTDAQNDILHL
+198 PVLVTDPQNDILHL
-212 NRRAEHLFR
+212 NRRAENLFR
-221 SSDEESAGKRRAVWM
+221 SSDEDSAGKRRAIWM

-298 TDIRHMTEELAR
+298 TDIRHMTEELVR

-340 IVVDNDN
+340 IVVDSDN
-347 QIITLN
+347 EILTLN
-353 AAAQHL
+353 AAAQRL
-359 FSPTRD
+359 FTPTQY
-365 SGRHDQ
+365 SGRRDQ
-371 IAFANDARFTSF
+371 LALANDARFTSF

-389 EPSTTKRGEVMLTDP
+389 EPSATKRGEVMLTDP

-412 EVTAADVRGPHGS
+412 EVTTADVRGPHGS
-425 VVATVSAMQ
+425 VVATVTAMQ

-441 LERRRLEQVLFET
+441 LERRRLEQVLFDT

-478 PNSLYPLTRAVPEGS
+478 QNSLYLLSRSIPEGATE
-493 PQRSF
+493 RSF
-498 LDIAQR
+498 LDIATR
-504 ETQRMARILR
+504 ETQRMSRILR
-514 QMLGFYRPTKVV
+514 QMLGFYRPT
-526 TQVDVNA
+526 TAMAPTDVNA
-533 LIDEAEALVAKQLRA
+533 LVAEAETLVAKRLRENGVRIE
-548 AKVMVARELD
+548 KEL
-558 PELPPIRGSA
+558 LPTLPLIRASA

-578 FLNAAEAMPEGGT
+578 FLNATEAMPSGGR
-591 LSVATRYGAGEG
+591 LIIATQTGGGEL
-603 DIPYDAVRI
+603 DAHSPDVVRI
-612 EGRDTGVGIDEE
+612 DVRDSGTGISEE
-624 TQARIFEPFFST
+624 TIARIFEPFFST
-636 KAQRG
+636 KMEKG

-647 VSHGIVQGH
+647 VSHGIVQAH
-656 GGTIKVK
+656 GGTLKVR
-663 SRPGQGTTFTIALPV
+663 SRPGQGTTFTITLPI
-678 AGPPDDDA
+678 AGPQDDGGQ

>member
-1 MAVVERSPGGSS
+1 MRDVVEQKAEPTTGRDPRETLEPMLDDLVRGLGYDKAVVLVYDEPSAS
-13 LIDVLDRILDKGIII
+13 LRGLFGWNVTDDQ
-28 DAWVRVSLV
+28 
-37 GIDLITVE
+37 
-45 ARVVVASIDTYLRY
+45 ARRLTIGV
-59 ADALG
+59 
-64 LSPRQATGTPGA
+64 
-76 GAGSDNPLVVAL
+76 AGSDNPLVVAL
-88 RTGAPQ
+88 RSGAPQ
-94 RVEPG
+94 RVDPG
-99 DGVTLDANTGAT
+99 DDVKLDANTGAT
-111 LADMGIGGFVAAP
+111 LAEMDIGGFVAAP
-124 LRSASGRS
+124 LRSTTGRS

-138 VLLSRKGGVGDVD
+138 VLLSRKSGAREGD

-163 AALTREQDVQVLRR
+163 AALMREQDVQVLRQ

-221 SSDEESAGKRRAVWM
+221 SSDEDSAGKRRAVWM

-248 NLDTASRATNR
+248 NLDIASRATNR

-276 ITMPALNHR
+276 ITMLATNHR

-347 QIITLN
+347 EIITLN
-353 AAAQHL
+353 AAAQRL
-359 FSPTRD
+359 FAPTQY
-365 SGRHDQ
+365 STRHDQ
-371 IAFANDARFTSF
+371 IALANDARFTSF

-389 EPSTTKRGEVMLTDP
+389 EPSSTKRGEVMLTDP

-441 LERRRLEQVLFET
+441 LERRRLEQVLFDT

-478 PNSLYPLTRAVPEGS
+478 QNSLYLLSRAVPES
-493 PQRSF
+493 APERSF
-498 LDIAQR
+498 LDIATR
-504 ETQRMARILR
+504 ETQRMSRILR
-514 QMLGFYRPTKVV
+514 QMLGFYRPT
-526 TQVDVNA
+526 TAMGPTDVNA
-533 LIDEAEALVAKQLRA
+533 VVLEAEALVAKRLRENNVRIE
-548 AKVMVARELD
+548 KEL
-558 PELPPIRGSA
+558 LPTLPLIRASA

-578 FLNAAEAMPEGGT
+578 FLNATEAMPNGGR
-591 LSVATRYGAGEG
+591 LIVATQTGGGGEL
-603 DIPYDAVRI
+603 DAYSADAVRI
-612 EGRDTGVGIDEE
+612 DVRDTGTGISEE
-624 TQARIFEPFFST
+624 AVARIFEPFFST
-636 KAQRG
+636 KMEKG

-647 VSHGIVQGH
+647 VSHGIVQAH
-656 GGTIKVK
+656 GGTLKVR
-663 SRPGQGTTFTIALPV
+663 SRSGHGTTFTITLPI
-678 AGPPDDDA
+678 AGPQDDGAK

>member
-1 MAVVERSPGGSS
+1 MPDLVERQ
-13 LIDVLDRILDKGIII
+13 R
-28 DAWVRVSLV
+28 
-37 GIDLITVE
+37 E
-45 ARVVVASIDTYLRY
+45 
-59 ADALG
+59 
-64 LSPRQATGTPGA
+64 QATGRDPRETLEPMLDDLVRGLGYDKA
-76 GAGSDNPLVVAL
+76 VVLVYDESTASLRGIFGWNVTDDQARRLAVGVAGSDNPLVVAL

-94 RVEPG
+94 RVDLDNG
-99 DGVTLDANTGAT
+99 ATLDIDTGAT
-111 LADMGIGGFVAAP
+111 LADMGIGSFVAAP
-124 LRSASGRS
+124 LRSATGRS

-138 VLLSRKGGVGDVD
+138 VLLARKDGVRDAD

-163 AALTREQDVQVLRR
+163 AALTREQDVQLLQR

-198 PVLVTDAQNDILHL
+198 PVLVTDPQNEILHL

-221 SSDEESAGKRRAVWM
+221 SSDEDSAGKRRAVVM

-276 ITMPALNHR
+276 ITQPALNHR
-285 IGERGVVSVLKDV
+285 VGERGVVSVLKDV

-347 QIITLN
+347 EILTLN

-359 FSPTRD
+359 FALTR
-365 SGRHDQ
+365 SGGRHDQ
-371 IAFANDARFTSF
+371 LALANDARFTSF

-389 EPSTTKRGEVMLTDP
+389 EPSSTRRGEVMLTDP
-404 ETEEHLEM
+404 DTEEHLEM

-425 VVATVSAMQ
+425 VVATVTAMQ

-441 LERRRLEQVLFET
+441 LERRRLEQVLFDT

-478 PNSLYPLTRAVPEGS
+478 QNSLYLLSRSVPEGA
-493 PQRSF
+493 PERSF
-498 LDIAQR
+498 LDIATR
-504 ETQRMARILR
+504 ETQRMSRILR
-514 QMLGFYRPTKVV
+514 QMLGFYRPT
-526 TQVDVNA
+526 TSMGATDVNA
-533 LIDEAEALVAKQLRA
+533 LVLEAETLVAKRLRENGVRIE
-548 AKVMVARELD
+548 KELVPD
-558 PELPPIRGSA
+558 LPVIRASA

-578 FLNAAEAMPEGGT
+578 FLNATEAMPKGGRLIVTT
-591 LSVATRYGAGEG
+591 LVGGGEL
-603 DIPYDAVRI
+603 DAHSTDVVRI
-612 EGRDTGVGIDEE
+612 DVRDTGTGIGEE
-624 TQARIFEPFFST
+624 AVARIFEPFFST
-636 KAQRG
+636 KMEKG

-647 VSHGIVQGH
+647 VSHGIVQAH
-656 GGTIKVK
+656 GGTLKVR
-663 SRPGQGTTFTIALPV
+663 SRAGQGTTFTITLPI
-678 AGPPDDDA
+678 AGPPDNGDQ

>member
-1 MAVVERSPGGSS
+1 MRDVAEPQREATGGRDPRETLEPMLDDLVRGLGFDKAVV
-13 LIDVLDRILDKGIII
+13 
-28 DAWVRVSLV
+28 LV
-37 GIDLITVE
+37 YDETTAALRGLFGWNVTDDQ
-45 ARVVVASIDTYLRY
+45 ARRLAVGV
-59 ADALG
+59 
-64 LSPRQATGTPGA
+64 
-76 GAGSDNPLVVAL
+76 AGSDNPLVVAL
-88 RTGAPQ
+88 RTGTPQ
-94 RVEPG
+94 RVDPG
-99 DGVTLDANTGAT
+99 NGVPLDESTAAT
-111 LADMGIGGFVAAP
+111 LAEMGVGGFVAAP
-124 LRSASGRS
+124 LRSATGRS

-138 VLLSRKGGVGDVD
+138 VLLSRRDGIRDAD

-163 AALTREQDVQVLRR
+163 AALTREQDVQLLRR

-198 PVLVTDAQNDILHL
+198 PVLVTDGQNDILHL

-221 SSDEESAGKRRAVWM
+221 SSDEDSAGKRRAVWM

-347 QIITLN
+347 EIITLN
-353 AAAQHL
+353 AAAQRL
-359 FSPTRD
+359 FAPTLD
-365 SGRHDQ
+365 NRHDQ
-371 IAFANDARFTSF
+371 IALANDARFTSF

-389 EPSTTKRGEVMLTDP
+389 EPSATRRGEVMLTDP
-404 ETEEHLEM
+404 ESEEHLEM

-425 VVATVSAMQ
+425 VVATVTAMQ

-441 LERRRLEQVLFET
+441 LERRRLEQVLFDT

-478 PNSLYPLTRAVPEGS
+478 QNSLYLLSRAVPEGAAE
-493 PQRSF
+493 RSY
-498 LDIAQR
+498 LDIATR
-504 ETQRMARILR
+504 ETQRMSRILR
-514 QMLGFYRPTKVV
+514 QMLGFYRPAKSMAPT
-526 TQVDVNA
+526 DVNA
-533 LIDEAEALVAKQLRA
+533 LILEAETLVTKRLRENG
-548 AKVMVARELD
+548 VRIERDL
-558 PELPPIRGSA
+558 LPDLPLIRGSA

-578 FLNAAEAMPEGGT
+578 FLNATEAMPKGGR
-591 LSVATRYGAGEG
+591 LLVATHTGGGEL
-603 DIPYDAVRI
+603 DAHSADVVRI
-612 EGRDTGVGIDEE
+612 DVRDTGMGISEE
-624 TQARIFEPFFST
+624 TIARIFEPFFST
-636 KAQRG
+636 KMEKG

-647 VSHGIVQGH
+647 VSHGIVQAH
-656 GGTIKVK
+656 GGTLKVR
-663 SRPGQGTTFTIALPV
+663 SRSGQGTTFTITLPV
-678 AGPPDDDA
+678 AGPQDDGEQ

>member
-1 MAVVERSPGGSS
+1 MRDLVERQRDAATGRDPRETLEPMLDDLVRGLGYDKAVVLVYDESTAS
-13 LIDVLDRILDKGIII
+13 LRGLFGWNVTDDQARRL
-28 DAWVRVSLV
+28 SV
-37 GIDLITVE
+37 GV
-45 ARVVVASIDTYLRY
+45 
-59 ADALG
+59 
-64 LSPRQATGTPGA
+64 
-76 GAGSDNPLVVAL
+76 AGSDNPLVIAL

-94 RVEPG
+94 RADPG
-99 DGVTLDANTGAT
+99 DSAMVDANTGAM

-124 LRSASGRS
+124 LRSTTGRS

-138 VLLSRKGGVGDVD
+138 VLLARKDGIRDVD

-163 AALTREQDVQVLRR
+163 AALTREQDVQLLRR

-236 NNFLFTAALSAW
+236 NNFLFTAALSGW

-340 IVVDNDN
+340 IVVGNDN

-353 AAAQHL
+353 AAAQRL
-359 FSPTRD
+359 FTPTRN

-371 IAFANDARFTSF
+371 IALANDARFTSF

-389 EPSTTKRGEVMLTDP
+389 EPSGTRRGEVMLTDP
-404 ETEEHLEM
+404 ESEERLEM

-478 PNSLYPLTRAVPEGS
+478 QNSLYLLSRAVPEGTAEHG
-493 PQRSF
+493 F
-498 LDIAQR
+498 LDIATR
-504 ETQRMARILR
+504 ETQRMSRILR
-514 QMLGFYRPTKVV
+514 QMLGFYRPATSMGP
-526 TQVDVNA
+526 TDVNA
-533 LIDEAEALVAKQLRA
+533 LVQEAETLVSKRLRESG
-548 AKVMVARELD
+548 VHIENDL
-558 PELPPIRGSA
+558 LPSLPLIRASA
-568 DQLKQVLLNL
+568 DQVKQVLLNL
-578 FLNAAEAMPEGGT
+578 FLNSAEAMPHGGQLT
-591 LSVATRYGAGEG
+591 VATHIGGGEL
-603 DIPYDAVRI
+603 DAQSPEVVRI
-612 EGRDTGVGIDEE
+612 DVRDTGSGISEE
-624 TQARIFEPFFST
+624 TIARIFEPFFST
-636 KAQRG
+636 KLEKG

-647 VSHGIVQGH
+647 VSHGIVQAH
-656 GGTIKVK
+656 GGTLKVR
-663 SRPGQGTTFTIALPV
+663 SRAGQGTTFTIMLPI
-678 AGPPDDDA
+678 AGPQDDGDE

>member
-1 MAVVERSPGGSS
+1 MRDVVEPQREAATGRDPRETLEPMLDDLVRGMGYDKAVVLAYDEPSAS
-13 LIDVLDRILDKGIII
+13 LRGLFGWNVTDDQARRL
-28 DAWVRVSLV
+28 AV
-37 GIDLITVE
+37 GV
-45 ARVVVASIDTYLRY
+45 
-59 ADALG
+59 
-64 LSPRQATGTPGA
+64 
-76 GAGSDNPLVVAL
+76 AGSDNPLVVAL

-94 RVEPG
+94 RVDPG
-99 DGVTLDANTGAT
+99 DGAMLDANTAAS
-111 LADMGIGGFVAAP
+111 LADMGISGFVATP
-124 LRSASGRS
+124 LRSATGRS

-138 VLLSRKGGVGDVD
+138 VLLSRKDGVRDSD
-151 LERLVPFARQAS
+151 LEQLVPFARQAS
-163 AALTREQDVQVLRR
+163 AALMREQDVLVLRR

-285 IGERGVVSVLKDV
+285 IGERGIVSVLKDV

-347 QIITLN
+347 EIITLN
-353 AAAQHL
+353 AAAQSL
-359 FSPTRD
+359 FAPSGG
-365 SGRHDQ
+365 GRHDQ
-371 IAFANDARFTSF
+371 LALANDARFTSF

-389 EPSTTKRGEVMLTDP
+389 EPSATKRGEVMLIDP

-425 VVATVSAMQ
+425 VVATVTAMQ

-441 LERRRLEQVLFET
+441 LERRRLEQVLFDT

-478 PNSLYPLTRAVPEGS
+478 QNSLYLLSRAVPEGA
-493 PQRSF
+493 PERSF
-498 LDIAQR
+498 LDIATR
-504 ETQRMARILR
+504 ETQRMSRILR
-514 QMLGFYRPTKVV
+514 QMLGFYRPATSMGP
-526 TQVDVNA
+526 TDVNA
-533 LIDEAEALVAKQLRA
+533 LVHEAETLVAKRLRENGVRIE
-548 AKVMVARELD
+548 KDL
-558 PELPPIRGSA
+558 LPTLPLIRASA

-578 FLNAAEAMPEGGT
+578 FLNAAEAMPSGGR
-591 LSVATRYGAGEG
+591 LVVATATGGGEL
-603 DIPYDAVRI
+603 DAVSTDVVRI
-612 EGRDTGVGIDEE
+612 DVRDTGTGISEE
-624 TQARIFEPFFST
+624 AIARIFEPFFST
-636 KAQRG
+636 KLEKG

-647 VSHGIVQGH
+647 VSHGIVQAH
-656 GGTIKVK
+656 GGTLKVR
-663 SRPGQGTTFTIALPV
+663 SRPSQGTTFTITLPI
-678 AGPPDDDA
+678 AGPQDDAEQ

>member
-1 MAVVERSPGGSS
+1 MRDVVEHQVEPTTGRDPRETLEPMLDDLVRGLGYDKAVVLVYDEPSAS
-13 LIDVLDRILDKGIII
+13 LRGLFGWNVTDDQ
-28 DAWVRVSLV
+28 
-37 GIDLITVE
+37 
-45 ARVVVASIDTYLRY
+45 ARRLSI
-59 ADALG
+59 G
-64 LSPRQATGTPGA
+64 V
-76 GAGSDNPLVVAL
+76 AGSDNPLVVAL

-94 RVEPG
+94 RVDLN
-99 DGVTLDANTGAT
+99 DGVKLDENTGSA
-111 LADMGIGGFVAAP
+111 LAEMGIGGFVAAP
-124 LRSASGRS
+124 LRSTTGGS

-138 VLLSRKGGVGDVD
+138 VLLSRKDGAREGD

-163 AALTREQDVQVLRR
+163 AALMREQDVQVLRQ

-221 SSDEESAGKRRAVWM
+221 SSDEDSAGKRRAVWM

-276 ITMPALNHR
+276 ITMLATNHR

-347 QIITLN
+347 EIITLN
-353 AAAQHL
+353 AAAQRL
-359 FSPTRD
+359 FAPTRY
-365 SGRHDQ
+365 STRHDQ
-371 IAFANDARFTSF
+371 IALANDARFTSF

-389 EPSTTKRGEVMLTDP
+389 EPSSTKRGEVMLTDP
-404 ETEEHLEM
+404 ESEEHLEM

-441 LERRRLEQVLFET
+441 LERRRLEQVLFDT

-478 PNSLYPLTRAVPEGS
+478 QNSLYLLSRTVPEGA
-493 PQRSF
+493 PERSF
-498 LDIAQR
+498 LDIATR
-504 ETQRMARILR
+504 ETQRMSRILR
-514 QMLGFYRPTKVV
+514 QMLGFYRPT
-526 TQVDVNA
+526 TSMGPTDINA
-533 LIDEAEALVAKQLRA
+533 LVTEAETLIAKRLRENSVRIE
-548 AKVMVARELD
+548 KEL
-558 PELPPIRGSA
+558 LPTLPLIRASA

-578 FLNAAEAMPEGGT
+578 FLNATEAMPKGGR
-591 LSVATRYGAGEG
+591 LIVATQTGGGGEL
-603 DIPYDAVRI
+603 DAYSADVVRI
-612 EGRDTGVGIDEE
+612 DVRDTGTGISEE
-624 TQARIFEPFFST
+624 TVARIFEPFFST
-636 KAQRG
+636 KMEKG

-647 VSHGIVQGH
+647 VSHGIVQAH
-656 GGTIKVK
+656 GGTLKVR
-663 SRPGQGTTFTIALPV
+663 SRSGQGTTFTITLPI
-678 AGPPDDDA
+678 AGPQDDGDK